1 MTEENMNKQ
10 NEATEA
16 QTELSDADI
25 EKRKQ
30 DILNFLKKYKT
41 YLPYLALTIILW
53 IAYKIRISNLPGLKD
68 ATTGGYIPGDPDAML
83 FLRYVRYLLEHGT
96 LQFWDTMRY
105 VPYGYDPTTERT
117 LLAYFSVYFYK
128 IIHLFSATFTI
139 EQAHV
144 MYPAV
149 AFVIG
154 AIFFYLLTKKLF
166 DYKIALLA
174 TAALSFMPIYLFR
187 TMSGISDKEALGFL
201 FYYLA
206 MYLFVLSWDRK
217 ELKFKLPLC
226 LLSGIAT
233 ALMAWAWGGVNFLFL
248 TIGGFV
254 IIELLMNKFSAD
266 DFYSYT
272 AWIIPIII
280 MLPVMHPD
288 LLNFQTLVTSLTSG
302 IMTIAF
308 GVALVNFI
316 FFEKNLFGLKHKIEK
331 HLAPGFASVL
341 ISIVLGMI
349 FLTILYGPYTIP
361 HKIEAT
367 YNQMLSPYAGDR
379 WQLTVAENNQ
389 PYITEWI
396 GQMGWLY
403 LILFYIGGIYLFYE
417 LLSPIKEGLAKSGLP
432 YVNRTSATIFYSLFL
447 FLFTFSRYSRDAVYF
462 NGTSTEA
469 KLAYVGSLVL
479 FILST
484 LGLILYAYYYNRK
497 LYDEIK
503 TLDKKYIFL
512 TVWFII
518 MIVGA
523 RGAIRLLMML
533 APISAILTSYLIVST
548 TEYSLKIK
556 DNLYKYLALF
566 VIVIILF
573 SPYALGS
580 KLGQGY
586 MTRYYTETTNSAK
599 YIRLNYDQQWQYGG
613 KWVKENTP
621 EDAVFVHWWDYGYLV
636 QTGWNRATVTD
647 GGNAH
652 GYWNYQV
659 GRHVLTAQNETEALE
674 VLYAHNVS
682 YMVIVADEIG
692 KYTAYSSIG
701 SDVNYDRYSWITTF
715 TMDPKQTQEK
725 RDETVLLY
733 TGGYMLDD
741 DFFYEGQMYPRQA
754 AGIGGVFLPIVEET
768 IGTGNETR
776 TIQKFKQPTAAL
788 FFNGQRK
795 DVPIECLYM
804 DNVKTTFD
812 KPGLKGCFRMIPQ
825 IVNNQMSP
833 IGAGMYISE
842 EGTKALWAQLYL
854 MNKAS
859 DAFQLVYDDSASGQ
873 PIQVP
878 LALYNGRNI
887 GPLRIWKINYPDGFT
902 ISEEKL
908 DLYHGFVHEDIASTR
923 I

>member
-1 MTEENMNKQ
+1 MTEENIKPE
-10 NEATEA
+10 NETIQA

-30 DILNFLKKYKT
+30 DIINFFKRYKT
-41 YLPYLALTIILW
+41 YLPYLALTIVLW
-53 IAYKIRISNLPGLKD
+53 IAYNIRISNLPVLKD
-68 ATTGGYIPGDPDAML
+68 VTTGGYIPGDPDALL
-83 FLRYVRYLLEHGT
+83 FLRYARYLLEHGT

-105 VPYGYDPTTERT
+105 VPFGYDPTTERT
-117 LLAYFSVYFYK
+117 LVAYFSVYFYK
-128 IIHLFSATFTI
+128 IMSIFSSTFTLD
-139 EQAHV
+139 QAHV

-154 AIFFYLLTKKLF
+154 AILFYLLTKKLF

-174 TAALSFMPIYLFR
+174 TATLSFMPIYLFR

-206 MYLFVLSWDRK
+206 MYLFVCGWQSKRLRH
-217 ELKFKLPLC
+217 KLPYNLA
-226 LLSGIAT
+226 SGIAT
-233 ALMAWAWGGVNFLFL
+233 ALMAWTWGGVNFLFL

-254 IIELLMNKFSAD
+254 IIELLMNKFND
-266 DFYSYT
+266 KDFYSYII
-272 AWIIPIII
+272 WILPIVI

-288 LLNFQTLVTSLTSG
+288 ILNFQTLVTSLTSG

-308 GVALVNFI
+308 GVALVNFV
-316 FFEKNLFGLKHKIEK
+316 FFEKNLFGLKHRIEK
-331 HLAPGFASVL
+331 HIAPGFASVI
-341 ISIVLGMI
+341 ISIMLGMI
-349 FLTILYGPYTIP
+349 FLTILYGPSTIP

-389 PYITEWI
+389 PYIADWI
-396 GQMGWLY
+396 GQMGWLF
-403 LILFYIGGIYLFYE
+403 LILFYAGGILLFYKM
-417 LLSPIKEGLAKSGLP
+417 LSPIKEGLSKSGLP
-432 YVNRTSATIFYSLFL
+432 YVSRTSVTIFYGLFL
-447 FLFTFSRYSRDAVYF
+447 FLFTFSRYSRDAAYF
-462 NGTSTEA
+462 NGETIEA
-469 KLAYVGSLVL
+469 KFAYVGSLAI
-479 FILST
+479 FII
-484 LGLILYAYYYNRK
+484 GVFALILYAYYYNKK
-497 LYDEIK
+497 LYEEIK

-512 TVWFII
+512 TIWFVI

-533 APISAILTSYLIVST
+533 APISAILTSYLIFTV

-556 DNLYKYLALF
+556 DDLYKYLALF
-566 VIVIILF
+566 VIALVLF
-573 SPYALGS
+573 SPYALGE

-599 YIRLNYDQQWQYGG
+599 YIGLNYDQQWQYAG
-613 KWVKENTP
+613 KWVKENTA
-621 EDAVFVHWWDYGYLV
+621 EDAVFIHWWDYGYLV

-725 RDETVLLY
+725 RDETVLFY
-733 TGGYMLDD
+733 PGGYMLDD
-741 DFFYEGQMYPRQA
+741 DFFFEGQMYPKQA
-754 AGIGGVFLPIVEET
+754 AGIGGIFLPVSEEIV
-768 IGTGNETR
+768 GAGNETK
-776 TIQKFKQPTAAL
+776 TVQKFKQPTAAL
-788 FFNGQRK
+788 IFNGQRK
-795 DVPIECLYM
+795 DVPIECLYI
-804 DNVKTTFD
+804 DNVKTIFD
-812 KPGLKGCFRMIPQ
+812 KPGLKGCFRIIPQ
-825 IVNNQMSP
+825 IVNNQMSL

-859 DAFQLVYDDSASGQ
+859 DAFQLVYDDSSSGQ

-887 GPLRIWKINYPDGFT
+887 GPLKIWKINYPEGFT
-902 ISEEKL
+902 ISPEKL
-908 DLYHGFVHEDIASTR
+908 KLYQGFVHEDVASTR
-923 I
+923 V